1 MTTLEVPRK
10 TAEANSSS
18 VAIASLK
25 LRVTNPAAAPA
36 SSIISSDSFKEE
48 GQVRYWDEA
57 NFVTNCRLINTNL
70 PTLQITINYQF

>member
-10 TAEANSSS
+10 TAAAERAT
-18 VAIASLK
+18 SLK
-25 LRVTNPAAAPA
+25 LRATNPAAPA

-57 NFVTNCRLINTNL
+57 NFITNCLLINTNL
-70 PTLQITINYQF
+70 PTLQITIDYQF

>member
-18 VAIASLK
+18 SVAIASLK
-25 LRVTNPAAAPA
+25 LRVTNPAPA

-70 PTLQITINYQF
+70 PTLQITIDNQF

>member
-10 TAEANSSS
+10 TAAAERAT
-18 VAIASLK
+18 SLK
-25 LRVTNPAAAPA
+25 LRATNPAAAAPA

-57 NFVTNCRLINTNL
+57 NFITNCLLINTNL